1 MKIAF
6 TDLNDMIRELKEKGV
21 QEIRVNEV
29 VRDVQAMIPDD
40 YPLPIKTYSVYV
52 TANISGEWED
62 DLIAEYVER
71 VGCIDELA
79 SEEARLDI
87 YSRTRDKI
95 EVLRELLAAEFLMVG
110 SGRFEE

>member
-40 YPLPIKTYSVYV
+40 YPLPIKTFSVYV
-52 TANISGEWED
+52 TSNISGEWED
-62 DLIAEYVER
+62 ELLAEYVER
-71 VGCIDELA
+71 VGCLDELA

-87 YSRTRDKI
+87 YSRTQDKI
-95 EVLRELLAAEFLMVG
+95 AVLRELLASEFLMVG

>member
-1 MKIAF
+1 MKITF

-29 VRDVQAMIPDD
+29 VRDVQAMIPDE
-40 YPLPIKTYSVYV
+40 YPLPIKTFSVYV
-52 TANISGEWED
+52 TASVNGEWED
-62 DLIAEYVER
+62 ELVAEYVEH

-79 SEEARLDI
+79 NEDI
-87 YSRTRDKI
+87 LEDLHLRTRTKVDI
-95 EVLRELLAAEFLMVG
+95 TRELLAGEFLMVG